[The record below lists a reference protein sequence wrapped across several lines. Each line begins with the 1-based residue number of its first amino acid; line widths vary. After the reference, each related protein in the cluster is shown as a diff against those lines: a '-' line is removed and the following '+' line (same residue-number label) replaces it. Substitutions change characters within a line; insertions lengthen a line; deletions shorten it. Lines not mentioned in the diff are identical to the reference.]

1 MENRVFIEDN
11 IEHITIDEIKSY
23 VKITSRGT

>member
-1 MENRVFIEDN
+1 MENRIFIEDN
-11 IEHITIDEIKSY
+11 IENITIDEIKSH